1 MPGSVTEAVAALDG
15 GALDVL
21 AALRAFN
28 DVRTREDLARLVGA
42 DDGTRAA
49 DLAAE
54 LDRTLRRLEQCA
66 LVWSAGEQQLCLAEP
81 LRHGEGELNL
91 GRRLR
96 PLLEGLRAGSLTSV
110 ARQLGVEPA
119 KRKSDTLD
127 ELEKALQ
134 DPEFVRSVLAAA
146 PTRAREVAE
155 SAAWHGPRTSAPAPW
170 EPDFAVPSSGN
181 PQHLA
186 WLAERGLLV
195 PADGEFPVSPPPRCA
210 YEMPRE
216 IALAVRGPEYAVP
229 LRARPR
235 PPRVA
240 HKDATEVDRAA
251 TAAGIRFLDGVDRLV
266 ELSESH
272 PPRLLKTGGIGV
284 RELRRLGK
292 SLRAG
297 ESELR
302 LWLEVAHAAE
312 LLEHDDDALVP
323 GAVAADWRAG
333 EPADRIVRLLLSW
346 WSLPTS
352 PEAAAA
358 QDKPPPALLIPEEP
372 LDGLLRQDL
381 LDELRHLEPGSAPQD
396 WTAVDE
402 LVAWRRPV
410 LHADART
417 IAEPAASVRRE
428 GEEVGA
434 LALDALSSLGRELA
448 RGDIAALRE
457 TAARLMP
464 RAQETVVLQADLTAT
479 VSGMPSSFV
488 VDALNRMATPESRDT
503 ASVWRFDPSSIRRA
517 LDQGHTADGLLEQLA
532 ELAGGGPLPQPLE
545 YLVRDVGRRFGE
557 LAVAP
562 VSCCVLSH
570 DPSLLREVLHHRL
583 LRNLELR
590 QLAPTVLASGS
601 GPEQTLDRLREAG
614 YAPAPQDERG
624 ALQLSRQQDASAE
637 TAGRGTTTPLAE
649 LIGPAPADTDDISA
663 LAARLLETAGRDDDQ
678 HLSPTEQDIHRRAG
692 RLSPGERR
700 VLAHAV
706 EDAAPVHIEYVDQN
720 GSPSERTIT
729 PVDFAPPWIRS
740 FCHLR
745 QAEREFRVERI
756 RTISPPPTA
765 PGSPAGRHG

>member
-21 AALRAFN
+21 AALRAFD
-28 DVRTREDLARLVGA
+28 DVRTREGLARLIGA
-42 DDGTRAA
+42 GGGTCAA
-49 DLAAE
+49 DLSAE
-54 LDRTLRRLEQCA
+54 LDRALRQLEEHA
-66 LVWSAGEQQLCLAEP
+66 LVWPAGEQQLCLAEP
-81 LRHGEGELNL
+81 LRDGEGELNL
-91 GRRLR
+91 GRGLR
-96 PLLEGLRAGSLTSV
+96 PLLEGLRAGSLTAM
-110 ARQLGVEPA
+110 ARRLDVEPA
-119 KRKSDTLD
+119 KRKSETLD
-127 ELEKALQ
+127 DLEKALH

-146 PTRAREVAE
+146 PTRARQVAE

-170 EPDFAVPSSGN
+170 EPDLAVPSSGN

-195 PADGEFPVSPPPRCA
+195 PVGGEFLASPSLRCA

-216 IALAVRGPEYAVP
+216 IALAVRGPGYAVP
-229 LRARPR
+229 LRGRPR
-235 PPRVA
+235 SPRVA
-240 HKDATEVDRAA
+240 HRDATEVDRAA

-272 PPRLLKTGGIGV
+272 PPRVLKTGGIGV

-302 LWLEVAHAAE
+302 LWLEVAHVAG
-312 LLEHDDDALVP
+312 LLEHADDALVP
-323 GAVAADWRAG
+323 SAIAADWRAG

-352 PEAAAA
+352 PKAAAA
-358 QDKPPPALLIPEEP
+358 QEKPPPALLAPEEP

-381 LDELRHLEPGSAPQD
+381 LHELHLLEPGSAPQD

-402 LVAWRRPV
+402 LVAWRRPL

-417 IAEPAASVRRE
+417 IAEPAASIRRE
-428 GEEVGA
+428 GDEVGA
-434 LALDALSSLGRELA
+434 VALDTLSSLGHELA
-448 RGDIAALRE
+448 RGDVTALRE

-479 VSGMPSSFV
+479 VSGMPSSSV
-488 VDALNRMATPESRDT
+488 VATLNRMATAESRDA

-517 LDQGHTADGLLEQLA
+517 LDQGHTADELLEQLA
-532 ELAGGGPLPQPLE
+532 ELAGGPPPQPLE

-557 LAVAP
+557 LTVAP
-562 VSCCVLSH
+562 VSCCVLSQ
-570 DPSLLREVLHHRL
+570 DPSLLQEVLHHRL

-601 GPEQTLDRLREAG
+601 GPEQTLHRLREAG
-614 YAPAPQDERG
+614 YAPAPLDERG
-624 ALQLSRQQDASAE
+624 ALQLSRQKNTTLGTASPST
-637 TAGRGTTTPLAE
+637 TAPPPEPLDPGHPGTR
-649 LIGPAPADTDDISA
+649 DIPA
-663 LAARLLETAGRDDDQ
+663 LASRLLDTADQDDSR
-678 HLSPTEQDIHRRAG
+678 HRSPTEQDIRERTG
-692 RLSPGERR
+692 RLSPGEHR

-706 EDAAPVHIEYVDQN
+706 EVTAPVQIEYVDQN

-729 PVDFAPPWIRS
+729 PMDFVPPWIRS

-745 QAEREFRVERI
+745 QAEREFRLERI
-756 RTISPPPTA
+756 RAISPAPAPV
-765 PGSPAGRHG
+765 PGSPAGRYG